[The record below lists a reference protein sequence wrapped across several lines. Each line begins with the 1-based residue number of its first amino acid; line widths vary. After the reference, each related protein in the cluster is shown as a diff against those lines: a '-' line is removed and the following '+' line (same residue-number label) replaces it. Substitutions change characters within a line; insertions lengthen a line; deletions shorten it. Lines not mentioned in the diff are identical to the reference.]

1 MRPETA
7 QVFEYF
13 ENLGRLDS
21 IVKEIQSMKKGW
33 YANSSY
39 VGVQSGPFKTE
50 AAARGCMRLTATA
63 RAKQFIA
70 HGTRCPDPHDLQ
82 VWYEEGPKKAKG
94 S

>member
-1 MRPETA
+1 MTHETA
-7 QVFEYF
+7 QVFESRD
-13 ENLGRLDS
+13 LLDS

-50 AAARGCMRLTATA
+50 AEARGCMRLTATA

-82 VWYEEGPKKAKG
+82 VWYEKGPNAT
-94 S
+94 